1 MLSRVSV
8 VLTLLAAAALALA
21 PVRALQHGITE
32 PLGLVQVAAVLMA
45 AWGLS
50 RRAGWAPLLVTVLT
64 MLMLWAAWRTWALPV
79 GFRGLIPEYP
89 LWRAGRLLGALLL
102 AGAAAA
108 AWASREPPPRTA

>member
-1 MLSRVSV
+1 MLGRVSV
-8 VLTLLAAAALALA
+8 LLTLLAAVALALA
-21 PVRALQHGITE
+21 PIRALQHGITE
-32 PLGLVQVAAVLMA
+32 SLGLVQVAAVLIA

-50 RRAGWAPLLVTVLT
+50 RRAGWAPLLVTILT
-64 MLMLWAAWRTWALPV
+64 VLMLWGAWRTGALPV

-108 AWASREPPPRTA
+108 AWAARETPPHTA

>member
-1 MLSRVSV
+1 MLGRVSV
-8 VLTLLAAAALALA
+8 ALTLLAAVALALA

-32 PLGLVQVAAVLMA
+32 SLGLVQVAAVLIA

-50 RRAGWAPLLVTVLT
+50 RRAGWAPLLVTILT
-64 MLMLWAAWRTWALPV
+64 VLMLWAAWRTWALPV

-108 AWASREPPPRTA
+108 AWAAREPPPRTA

>member
-1 MLSRVSV
+1 MLGRVSV
-8 VLTLLAAAALALA
+8 ALTLLAAVALALA

-32 PLGLVQVAAVLMA
+32 SLGLVQVAAVLIA

-50 RRAGWAPLLVTVLT
+50 RRAGWASLLITILAV
-64 MLMLWAAWRTWALPV
+64 LMLWAAWRTWALPA

-102 AGAAAA
+102 VGAAAA
-108 AWASREPPPRTA
+108 AWAAREPPPRAA